1 MEVNF
6 APELQAKLNELIAIT
21 GRPADK
27 LVQDAVAGYSRTHYD
42 DIRNGKVH
50 FMDGDESR
58 VLLKA
63 KTAEQTRSIQRLF
76 ENSTT
81 CAITLRRIILTQPVS
96 LII

>member
-6 APELQAKLNELIAIT
+6 APELQAKLNESVAIT

-27 LVQDAVAGYSRTHYD
+27 LVQDAVAGYSRSHYD

-50 FMDGDESR
+50 FMDGDEAR

-81 CAITLRRIILTQPVS
+81 GAITLRRIILTQPVS